1 MERLKRLREPA
12 VVIALVGLVVHLALS
27 VLWAV
32 RYPAPLGATF
42 ATLANLIVPP
52 VLLVLLTALLLSC
65 WLAEPTPHA
74 RGLTVTGL
82 VLTVALVAGVAALAV
97 ASVTT
102 DRGADG
108 GALASLPWLVAPV
121 TVAVVSL
128 AAQVALLRPPP
139 AGTAATAP
147 AELESARPDPE
158 PVDPQHQ
165 PTWTSDAAVG
175 TVWRRAGDAA
185 SQRPATSWDA
195 PGQSGGWGDAVPDS
209 DPPAEPT
216 RRPGE

>member
-12 VVIALVGLVVHLALS
+12 TVIALVGLVVHLALT

-32 RYPAPLGATF
+32 RYPAPPGSVAS
-42 ATLANLIVPP
+42 LANLIVPP
-52 VLLVLLTALLLSC
+52 VLLVLLTALLLAC
-65 WLAEPTPHA
+65 WLAEPTRHA

-82 VLTVALVAGVAALAV
+82 VLTVALLVGAVAPAV
-97 ASVTT
+97 ASVSTA
-102 DRGADG
+102 RGTDG
-108 GALASLPWLVAPV
+108 GGLAFLPWLVVPV

-139 AGTAATAP
+139 AGTAAPAP
-147 AELESARPDPE
+147 AELESAQPDPE
-158 PVDPQHQ
+158 PVDPQQQ

-195 PGQSGGWGDAVPDS
+195 PGQSGGWWEAGPDS
-209 DPPAEPT
+209 DPPVETT